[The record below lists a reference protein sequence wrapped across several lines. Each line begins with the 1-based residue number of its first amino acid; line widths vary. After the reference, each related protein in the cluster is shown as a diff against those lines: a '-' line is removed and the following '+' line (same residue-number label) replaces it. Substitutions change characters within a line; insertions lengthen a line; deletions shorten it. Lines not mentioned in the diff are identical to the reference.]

1 MSDFATSK
9 LILWDFKDKHK
20 QTNISNQ
27 HFLLRES
34 LLCLFN
40 QIKSTFELVQ
50 EGFRHPII
58 SRYLTHSYVTEI
70 LILDSGLRSMAQIS
84 CLNPGTRNKK
94 YLSDLCFNM

>member
-1 MSDFATSK
+1 MLLISGSELELYFAASK
-9 LILWDFKDKHK
+9 LIPWDFKDKHK
-20 QTNISNQ
+20 

-34 LLCLFN
+34 LLFLFN

-70 LILDSGLRSMAQIS
+70 LILDQVNGTNTLSQPGSQEEEIS
-84 CLNPGTRNKK
+84 K
-94 YLSDLCFNM
+94 